1 MPRKG
6 RLRVVARQ
14 PGYDGKREM
23 VAAWVDSPL
32 TPGTS
37 DPVVKNIRESP
48 LATMLARR
56 QIDEAQYEAGS
67 WFRKVYEQ
75 TRMGSM
81 AIDPSREPVDT
92 SGQADPIPDAL
103 IAASRLLRVARY
115 ELGGKGYLIVEL
127 VCGQGF
133 TVREQQHVGRTEKG
147 TGWLLRH
154 ALDRLAEWR
163 GFASPR
169 EK

>member
-1 MPRKG
+1 MPRK
-6 RLRVVARQ
+6 RLRVAPRR
-14 PGYDGKREM
+14 PGYDDKREM
-23 VAAWVDSPL
+23 VAVLVPSPL
-32 TPGTS
+32 TEGTY
-37 DPVVKNIRESP
+37 DAAVINIRESP
-48 LATMLARR
+48 LAAMLHRG
-56 QIDEAQYEAGS
+56 QIDEAQYEAGK
-67 WFRKVYEQ
+67 WFRKTYEA

-92 SGQADPIPDAL
+92 SGVADPIPDTL
-103 IAASRLLRVARY
+103 IAATRLLRAARY
-115 ELGGKGYLIVEL
+115 ELGWKGYWICEL

-133 TVREQQHVGRTEKG
+133 TVKEQAHVGRTEKG

-169 EK
+169 DK

>member
-1 MPRKG
+1 M
-6 RLRVVARQ
+6 
-14 PGYDGKREM
+14 
-23 VAAWVDSPL
+23 AAALVDSPL
-32 TPGTS
+32 TPGTY
-37 DPVVKNIRESP
+37 DAVVVNIRESP
-48 LATMLARR
+48 LSTMLARR
-56 QIDEAQYEAGS
+56 QIDDAQYEAGK

-81 AIDPSREPVDT
+81 AVDPSREPVDT
-92 SGQADPIPDAL
+92 SGIADPIPDTL
-103 IAASRLLRVARY
+103 IAATKLLRAARY

-154 ALDRLAEWR
+154 ALDKLAEWR